1 MGDTVSKT
9 IINIAER
16 ETAALYKIYCTLM
29 KMYPREDATKSMES
43 DFFRSAKKMIKAKT
57 LSLTTVYNKVFQ
69 EYNALTKQI
78 NDMERA
84 NSDVGEET
92 YASQINLSL
101 QMKLFEKA
109 IEMKKIENQKAPK
122 HPVENNLLEHG
133 YFGAVTP
140 TKATIKAKWKTGV
153 IQQQRNGFRAIY
165 YENDRGEF
173 LTSYDTRVFIGL
185 FRLWLDQGKPEIVSF
200 EFSDLAKVLEMDSNG
215 GDYIRIYESL
225 LTISRTQITMMEC
238 YDPTN
243 KISRRTIHHHP
254 LNTLEF
260 IARQGE
266 EPGRERAAE
275 ITFHEILQANLL
287 AGNYLLINMVLYNDL
302 QKPISKTLYL
312 TLMNAVHKGV
322 RSFEVDRLCE
332 HLNLQTTSNRTQT
345 VTALVEAFQE
355 LKDIS
360 VLSSFET
367 ITGAR
372 RSLKFIEFE
381 PSDWVIKQNQSQLSS
396 MHESV
401 SDSYGVQQLTFPMS

>member
-1 MGDTVSKT
+1 MSKT

-16 ETAALYKIYCTLM
+16 ETTALYKLYFSQS
-29 KMYPREDATKSMES
+29 KMYPGEDYTLLMEE
-43 DFFRSAKKMIKAKT
+43 DFSRSAKKMIKLKT
-57 LSLTTVYNKVFQ
+57 HSLTTIYNKVFQ

-84 NSDVGEET
+84 NSAVSDEA
-92 YASQINLSL
+92 YAQQIHLSL
-101 QMKLFEKA
+101 QVKLFEKA
-109 IEMKKIENQKAPK
+109 LEMKKIENQKEPK

-140 TKATIKAKWKTGV
+140 TKATIKARWSNGV
-153 IQQQRNGFRAIY
+153 IQQERNGFRAIY
-165 YENDRGEF
+165 YENERGEF
-173 LTSYDTRVFIGL
+173 LTSYDTKVFIGL
-185 FRLWLDQGKPEIVSF
+185 FRLWLDQGKPEVVCF
-200 EFSDLAKVLEMDSNG
+200 EFSDLAKVLEVESNG
-215 GDYIRIYESL
+215 GEYIRMYDSL

-238 YDPTN
+238 YDPTS
-243 KISRRTIHHHP
+243 KITRRTIHHHP

-275 ITFHEILQANLL
+275 VTFHEILQSNLL
-287 AGNYLLINMVLYNDL
+287 AGNYFFINMVLYNDL

-312 TLMNAVHKGV
+312 TLMNSVHKGV

-332 HLNLQTTSNRTQT
+332 HLNLQTISNRTQT
-345 VTALVEAFQE
+345 VTALVDAFQE

-367 ITGAR
+367 VTGPR
-372 RSLKFIEFE
+372 RSVKYINFE
-381 PSDWVIKQNQSQLSS
+381 PSDWVLKQNQSQLSS
-396 MHESV
+396 MQRSNSLNYDV
-401 SDSYGVQQLTFPMS
+401 KQLSFPIN